1 MSKVK
6 LNTAIVSGFV
16 SGIFIA
22 PNGNAITLRM
32 LIDNS
37 YFNNETQQWV
47 NKSESVN
54 VKAFNENK
62 IARYKELMGSTII
75 VEGNVRT
82 NQYDKQDGSKVY
94 ETYILANKVTLV
106 ETNEKYK
113 EEHPIDGNV
122 DVGSGDGIINLDGI
136 DE

>member
-1 MSKVK
+1 MSKIK

-16 SGIFIA
+16 AGIFVA
-22 PNGNAITLRM
+22 PSGNAITLRM

-62 IARYKELMGSTII
+62 IARYKELMGSSII

-82 NQYDKQDGSKVY
+82 NTYDKQDGSKVY

-113 EEHPIDGNV
+113 AEHPLDGN
-122 DVGSGDGIINLDGI
+122 GNGGDDGVINLDGI

>member
-62 IARYKELMGSTII
+62 ISRYKELMGSTII

-122 DVGSGDGIINLDGI
+122 DVGGGDGIINLDGI